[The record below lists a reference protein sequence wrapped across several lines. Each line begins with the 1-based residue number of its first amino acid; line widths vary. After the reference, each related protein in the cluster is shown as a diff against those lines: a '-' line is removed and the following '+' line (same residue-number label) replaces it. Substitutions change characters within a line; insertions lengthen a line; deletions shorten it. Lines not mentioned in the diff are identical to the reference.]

1 MFINIKDRLT
11 DPIVLQLLA
20 ASSYENTM
28 ERAAKKA
35 EEFRNRHNWSLYG
48 WIENGEIIGSC
59 GYKVYHTDRVE
70 IMSIAVAESSRKRG
84 IGSKMI
90 TALSEEYL
98 LPIHAET
105 DDDAVGFYRKV
116 DFDTSPF
123 DKNGYRRYACI
134 LAAPAFAKTIEGLDA
149 SKVTVSN
156 MPEITETQMWEFYV
170 RNDICEAGYGK
181 DVAMK
186 ALRYGNSH
194 IVAAFYENKLVGI
207 IRAMFDGLGMY
218 IVECGLEL
226 ALQGDNLTH
235 DNGSLIEKDT
245 FGIFKQMGLLL
256 LDETKKLGGTFFEF
270 NSIVENLEEAAFES
284 IGMKYNIGHL
294 PYYIDL
300 RPYVQKD

>member
-1 MFINIKDRLT
+1 MFINIKNRLD
-11 DPIVLQLLA
+11 DPVVLQLLA
-20 ASSYENTM
+20 ASSYENSM
-28 ERAAKKA
+28 ERAVQKA
-35 EEFRNRHNWSLYG
+35 EEFRSRHNWSLSG
-48 WIENGEIIGSC
+48 WIENGDIVGSC

-70 IMSIAVAESSRKRG
+70 IISIAVTENWRKRN

-90 TALSEEYL
+90 AALHEEFL

-116 DFDTSPF
+116 GFETTEC
-123 DKNGYRRYACI
+123 DKNGYCRYACV
-134 LAAPAFAKTIEGLDA
+134 LAAPDFAKTIEGLDA
-149 SKVTVSN
+149 SKVIVSY
-156 MPEITETQMWEFYV
+156 MQKITETQMWEFYV

-181 DVAMK
+181 DVAVK
-186 ALRYGNSH
+186 ALRYNNSH
-194 IVAAFYENKLVGI
+194 IVAAFFEDKLVGI

-270 NSIVENLEEAAFES
+270 NSVVENLEEATFES
-284 IGMKYNIGHL
+284 FGMKHNTGHL

-300 RPYVQKD
+300 RPYVQEG